1 VAISIV
7 WEGQDGNEPFLWLYD
22 QTHNNKTYSFL
33 ILQKVSNPPFFFS
46 HAILLH
52 FPTHSSLS
60 RLQQTTK
67 QTPSIKIL
75 LIKTKNKK
83 HKTKVTRKS
92 QHFPSLHFGR
102 NQPHHGQR
110 VLILCRKQVLACNNP
125 CSESSILVQQLKGK
139 IETHLSFP
147 FVQTLLFW
155 FQILNPFC
163 DGAACVCF
171 TLKSVTKW
179 KSRT

>member
-1 VAISIV
+1 MTFPPWILFPEISEQVNDDMDVKDDAQNVEMEDIEDESSEGNNSWDIV
-7 WEGQDGNEPFLWLYD
+7 VS
-22 QTHNNKTYSFL
+22 KATYIFPTVL
-33 ILQKVSNPPFFFS
+33 KVSNPPFFFS
-46 HAILLH
+46 HTILLH

-125 CSESSILVQQLKGK
+125 CSESSILVQQLK
-139 IETHLSFP
+139 
-147 FVQTLLFW
+147 
-155 FQILNPFC
+155 
-163 DGAACVCF
+163 
-171 TLKSVTKW
+171 VTKW